1 MPCGGRL
8 VPGDRPEL
16 TGIGHPF
23 EGVGASINEGDPRAL
38 DKVDDGVGHQD
49 LTRRRKRHR
58 GRDRAHGES
67 NLLRHG
73 QQNLE
78 HSGRAPP
85 AILPEQVPRLRKA
98 REENLQVGDTWHVEG
113 NLTGLEAAAGLPPT
127 PSSPSHTYDGEPFG
141 ATPGPST
148 SWLYLAMPLVL
159 S

>member
-1 MPCGGRL
+1 VGGHR
-8 VPGDRPEL
+8 PGDQWALGCPL
-16 TGIGHPF
+16 HQLVDVPID
-23 EGVGASINEGDPRAL
+23 EGDPRALDEGDPRALDEGDPRAL

-127 PSSPSHTYDGEPFG
+127 PSSPSHTYDGEPF
-141 ATPGPST
+141 
-148 SWLYLAMPLVL
+148 
-159 S
+159 